1 MRQFDIVR
9 LHDRQLAVLLLS
21 DLLDERQTR
30 IAAPLIPNK
39 DLKLTP
45 KLHLKIMVG
54 RRAYILATEKLS
66 AIDRSEIASIVGS
79 VATRDYEIRRAL
91 DIVFSGF

>member
-9 LHDRQLAVLLLS
+9 LHDRKLAVLLQS

-30 IAAPLIPNK
+30 VAAPLIPNK
-39 DLKLTP
+39 DVKLTP
-45 KLHLKIMVG
+45 KLHLKIMIG
-54 RRAYILATEKLS
+54 RKAYVLATEKLS
-66 AIDRSEIASIVGS
+66 AIDRSEIASVVGS
-79 VATRDYEIRRAL
+79 IAARDYEIRRAL